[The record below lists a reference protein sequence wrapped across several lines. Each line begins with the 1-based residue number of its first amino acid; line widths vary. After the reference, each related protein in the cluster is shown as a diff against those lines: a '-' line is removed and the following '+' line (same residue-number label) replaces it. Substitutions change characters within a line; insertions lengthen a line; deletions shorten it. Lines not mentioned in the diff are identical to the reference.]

1 MESLEI
7 STIIDETKNNK
18 NKNNNNNNKN
28 NNNINTKSIKNSVI
42 YPTSPTNCKS
52 YSLNYGMFDPEH
64 SSPPNNFMD
73 KLCHRMNIYYDEPL
87 TNKKSINR
95 VTE

>member
-1 MESLEI
+1 MEGLEI
-7 STIIDETKNNK
+7 STIIDETKNK
-18 NKNNNNNNKN
+18 NNKN
-28 NNNINTKSIKNSVI
+28 NKYKCLKNNINTKSVNSVNI
-42 YPTSPTNCKS
+42 NYPTSPTNCKS